1 MGNTTL
7 QQKEHQEVPDR
18 PGKGAGDE
26 AHIQYRLAVL
36 AICSE
41 MREAGHTY
49 ADIAAR
55 FCLCEDTLREWRK
68 RYEENGKEG
77 LRRREVG
84 GVFAQERV
92 RLHVGKQ
99 CQAPDN
105 ILAERKTHH
114 ARARRQ
120 RQKAVSRQQNQT
132 PAARAVAG
140 REAV

>member
-7 QQKEHQEVPDR
+7 QQKEHQDVPDR

-26 AHIQYRLAVL
+26 AHMQYRLAVL

-41 MREAGHTY
+41 MHEAGRTY

-77 LRRREVG
+77 LRPRDRKLVRYNGGQLPVISAIDVRTRFLWFHHVHQLCSEPPQRE
-84 GVFAQERV
+84 
-92 RLHVGKQ
+92 L
-99 CQAPDN
+99 N
-105 ILAERKTHH
+105 
-114 ARARRQ
+114 
-120 RQKAVSRQQNQT
+120 
-132 PAARAVAG
+132 
-140 REAV
+140 